1 MNYEENMIKER
12 LVMGLIAVSL
22 LAVIFLTAGCGT
34 DGSGKASATLD
45 LGYGENEIGTDNVQS
60 VYIKDINTTTI
71 GYIPDGYEVQFMSD
85 GSAIITKVEEQ
96 ATINV
101 EGDDNIIINCNGGSC
116 PVELGI
122 DNSDH
127 TSEPTVVEQPEPV
140 IVDNN
145 YTSITEKES
154 NVTTS
159 TITDINTSN

>member
-1 MNYEENMIKER
+1 
-12 LVMGLIAVSL
+12 MGIIAVSL
-22 LAVIFLTAGCGT
+22 LAVIFLSAGCGT

-101 EGDDNIIINCNGGSC
+101 EGDDNIIINCNGGEC
-116 PVELGI
+116 PVEIGI
-122 DNSDH
+122 DNSDN
-127 TSEPTVVEQPEPV
+127 TYDPVV
-140 IVDNN
+140 VDNN

-154 NVTTS
+154 NVTTN